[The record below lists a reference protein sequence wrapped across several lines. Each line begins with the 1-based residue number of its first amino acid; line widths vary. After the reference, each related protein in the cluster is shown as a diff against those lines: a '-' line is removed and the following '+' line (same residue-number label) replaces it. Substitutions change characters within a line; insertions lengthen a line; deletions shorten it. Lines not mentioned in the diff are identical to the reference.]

1 MKAALL
7 QGGLLLAI
15 LCAGCTTSGSGGI
28 VLFPLPYKLLE
39 ETKGLKGAHPNPVV
53 WPRELNKNVTGS
65 AVAEP
70 GDLLSVAA
78 VDPAM
83 RVPFVGEQPIL
94 IDGTIDLAKYGR
106 VVVGYKTLSEI
117 EAVVNAQLKSNG
129 GRDLAVTVRFARA
142 PESKR
147 VYVLGDVVTPG
158 SYPINGNETVLDA
171 IMLAGG
177 LTRKADERNIILS
190 RPTAVCDCRIVLP
203 ICHEEIV
210 QWGDTSTNY
219 QLLPG
224 DRIYVPT
231 LSLCARIFGRKGQVC
246 PPCGRIP
253 SPCAIPE
260 ENCGIGCGP
269 AFTHA
274 AAKEHV
280 MSVQLPSTDVPPP
293 SATTAPVKLDPP
305 PTLSPRLEER
315 RLPPPQTL
323 RETPRDAMMLPPNR
337 VPTAGPELNP
347 AHKAMPQ
354 RSSTT
359 ISSVDPAFKTM
370 SAKSAMPT
378 TALPTATEPSKE
390 AKDSIPMADL
400 LSPWKPA
407 SSKTTP

>member
-1 MKAALL
+1 MKAASLR
-7 QGGLLLAI
+7 GALLLAMM
-15 LCAGCTTSGSGGI
+15 CAGCTTSGSGGI
-28 VLFPLPYKLLE
+28 VLFPLPHKLLE
-39 ETKGLKGAHPNPVV
+39 ETTGLKSAHQNPVV
-53 WPRELNKNVTGS
+53 WPRELNKNVTGP

-117 EAVVNAQLKSNG
+117 EALINAQVKANG

-171 IMLAGG
+171 ILLAGG

-190 RPTAVCDCRIVLP
+190 RPTPVCDCRIVVP

-231 LSLCARIFGRKGQVC
+231 LSLCNRIFGRRGPVC
-246 PPCGRIP
+246 PPCGRWP
-253 SPCAIPE
+253 TPCAIPE
-260 ENCGIGCGP
+260 ENCGAGCGV
-269 AFTHA
+269 AGGVV
-274 AAKEHV
+274 KEHAV
-280 MSVQLPSTDVPPP
+280 SVQLPSTETIPM
-293 SATTAPVKLDPP
+293 APVAPSPP
-305 PTLSPRLEER
+305 PTLAPPRLEER

-323 RETPRDAMMLPPNR
+323 RETPRDATTLPTTSKRIPA
-337 VPTAGPELNP
+337 AGPEFNP
-347 AHKAMPQ
+347 ALKAMPQ
-354 RSSTT
+354 RSTATTTSVDQRFKT
-359 ISSVDPAFKTM
+359 ISAVN
-370 SAKSAMPT
+370 
-378 TALPTATEPSKE
+378 ALPRTVPAPATEPAKE
-390 AKDSIPMADL
+390 TKETVPMADL
-400 LSPWKPA
+400 LSPWRPA
-407 SSKTTP
+407 SPQTTP

>member
-7 QGGLLLAI
+7 QGGLVLAM

-39 ETKGLKGAHPNPVV
+39 ETKGLKGAHQNPVV
-53 WPRELNKNVTGS
+53 WPRELNKNVTGP

-70 GDLLSVAA
+70 GDLLSVSA

-94 IDGTIDLAKYGR
+94 LDGTIDLAKYGR
-106 VVVGYKTLSEI
+106 VVVGYKPLSEI
-117 EAVVNAQLKSNG
+117 ETIINAHLKSNG

-190 RPTAVCDCRIVLP
+190 RPTGVCDCRVVLP

-269 AFTHA
+269 AYTHGV
-274 AAKEHV
+274 AKENG
-280 MSVQLPSTDVPPP
+280 MSVQLPSTETIPMAPLAPAPPP
-293 SATTAPVKLDPP
+293 VVAP
-305 PTLSPRLEER
+305 PRLEER
-315 RLPPPQTL
+315 RLPSPQTL
-323 RETPRDAMMLPPNR
+323 RETPREATVLPPKR
-337 VPTAGPELNP
+337 VSMAGPEYNS
-347 AHKAMPQ
+347 AQKAMPQ
-354 RSSTT
+354 RSST

-370 SAKSAMPT
+370 SAKSALPMAAPPPT
-378 TALPTATEPSKE
+378 TEPSKE
-390 AKDSIPMADL
+390 TKDSVPLEDL

-407 SSKTTP
+407 SPRTTP

>member
-1 MKAALL
+1 MKAASLT
-7 QGGLLLAI
+7 GGLLLAM

-39 ETKGLKGAHPNPVV
+39 ETKGLKAAHPNPVV
-53 WPRELNKNVTGS
+53 WPRELNKNVTGP

-106 VVVGYKTLSEI
+106 VVVGYKTLAEI
-117 EAVVNAQLKSNG
+117 EAIVNAHLKSNG

-231 LSLCARIFGRKGQVC
+231 LSLWNRIFGRKGQVC
-246 PPCGRIP
+246 PPCGRCP
-253 SPCAIPE
+253 SPCPIPE
-260 ENCGIGCGP
+260 ENCGVGCAPGYGP
-269 AFTHA
+269 AH
-274 AAKEHV
+274 EHV
-280 MSVQLPSTDVPPP
+280 VSVQLPGGDVTAP
-293 SATTAPVKLDPP
+293 AGTTAPTTPAP
-305 PTLSPRLEER
+305 ASPPRLEER

-323 RETPRDAMMLPPNR
+323 KETPREATALPPSR
-337 VPTAGPELNP
+337 RLPAAGLEFNP
-347 AHKAMPQ
+347 ALKAMPQ
-354 RSSTT
+354 RPTMNTT
-359 ISSVDPAFKTM
+359 TVDPSFQKM
-370 SAKSAMPT
+370 STRS
-378 TALPTATEPSKE
+378 ALPMAAPKTAEPVRDSKE
-390 AKDSIPMADL
+390 SVPTADL
-400 LSPWKPA
+400 LSPWRPA
-407 SSKTTP
+407 SARTTP